1 MVQRDRM
8 MPVKK
13 VMMATTITAAVA
25 TNVCFSIILFFFKK
39 TTNYTND
46 ANGFVVFCPF
56 VSVIRAIR
64 S

>member
-56 VSVIRAIR
+56 C
-64 S
+64 

>member
-39 TTNYTND
+39 NYELHEW
-46 ANGFVVFCPF
+46 
-56 VSVIRAIR
+56 R
-64 S
+64 